1 MDSRGP
7 VIDAIL
13 EDANTAPTLE
23 SFRRSMISRL
33 SALIGLD
40 SGAVHAAVPPPHGAE
55 FGSVAFNTRPDLFDR
70 FLRDQPRY
78 FVSARPILNALDAG
92 GGLGID
98 TDALGATARQR
109 LAIYSEILIPSGV
122 TCMLGSILAFRGAT
136 RGILVLC
143 RNGSRGFRATDLA
156 RLRGMLP
163 LLGALDTAVA
173 ARCRRESSLDRPR
186 LGAREHEV
194 ARLLGAGLQNKE
206 IAAMLGTSVHTVR
219 NQVRRIYEKLGV
231 SSRLQLAAKLRAAGD
246 GQ

>member
-13 EDANTAPTLE
+13 EDANTAPTLD
-23 SFRRSMISRL
+23 SFRRSIISRL
-33 SALIGLD
+33 SAVIGLD
-40 SGAVHAAVPPPHGAE
+40 SGAIHAAIPPPHGAE
-55 FGSVAFNTRPDLFDR
+55 SGSVAFNMRPDLFDR

-78 FVSARPILNALDAG
+78 FASARPMLDALDAG
-92 GGLGID
+92 GGLSID
-98 TDALGATARQR
+98 TDVLGATARQR
-109 LAIYSEILIPSGV
+109 LAIYSEILVPSGV
-122 TCMLGSILAFRGAT
+122 TCMLGSVVTFRGAA
-136 RGILVLC
+136 RGMLVLC

-173 ARCRRESSLDRPR
+173 ARCRRGSSVDRAR

-194 ARLLGAGLQNKE
+194 ARLLCVGFQNKE

-219 NQVRRIYEKLGV
+219 NQVRRIYEKLCV
-231 SSRLQLAAKLRAAGD
+231 SSRVQLAAKLPAAGD